1 MPHCP
6 NSTFHSSISL
16 LRMSVLPATSCK
28 NRETLNKTS
37 TAPRSPESIQ
47 VTLPHPPLPLLETA
61 LRTQVLQRHQPLQAH
76 LLHSR
81 ARPPM
86 TIAKFLSSHSSQ
98 GSGACCVQT
107 VALSSFNHISSK
119 YIDIFMFFSFSLMPA
134 NVPSRHAKTHSKP
147 YACRVQPNCA
157 SRFAEQRDR
166 KRHEA
171 RHGLQSQST
180 VQFFCPHDC
189 ERSLTG
195 AEGGFGVREDN
206 AKRHIRSRH
215 NGSTVPPIRIIT

>member
-1 MPHCP
+1 
-6 NSTFHSSISL
+6 
-16 LRMSVLPATSCK
+16 MSVLPATSCQ

-47 VTLPHPPLPLLETA
+47 VTLPRPPLLLLETA
-61 LRTQVLQRHQPLQAH
+61 LRSQVLQRHQPLQAH
-76 LLHSR
+76 LLRSR
-81 ARPPM
+81 ARLPM
-86 TIAKFLSSHSSQ
+86 TIAKSLSSHSSQ
-98 GSGACCVQT
+98 GSGARYVQT
-107 VALSSFNHISSK
+107 VVLSSFNHISSK
-119 YIDIFMFFSFSLMPA
+119 YIEILMFFSPLICRA
-134 NVPSRHAKTHSKP
+134 NIPSRHAKTHSKP
-147 YACRVQPNCA
+147 YACRVQTNCA

-171 RHGLQSQST
+171 RHGQQSQGT

-206 AKRHIRSRH
+206 AKRHVRSRH
-215 NGSTVPPIRIIT
+215 NGSTIPPIRIII